1 MKIKQIVLSV
11 LLLCCT
17 FVVFAQKEITVEAI
31 WKKYQ
36 FIPKSVPGFA
46 SMPNSDYYSLVTE
59 TGITRHS
66 FETGDAAG
74 EILTWKALESASN
87 GELGTENLSDYEFD
101 ASCSKIL
108 LAFEEEPIYRRSSC
122 AYYYVYDLQKNTV
135 VPVADKKKGKQIFA
149 DFSADGSKV
158 AFVRDYNLFYM
169 DLATQKEYQVTFDG
183 EDNKIRYGLADWVY
197 EEELSMSKYFYW
209 SPDGSKIAYLRF
221 DESRVKEFSMTIWG
235 ELYPEE
241 YKYKY
246 PKAGEDNSIVDI
258 YVYDLKTGK
267 STQVEFPR
275 EDCYYPRIYWLSNS
289 VDLMV
294 LKLNRLQNKLEFYRC
309 NTQTG
314 AKDVVLT
321 DENKWWLEITDD
333 YYFLEDNNT
342 VIFTSERDGFNHIY
356 KAEFGKEPV
365 QLTSGKYEVKGISAI
380 DFPKKTIFYIS
391 NESAVLNQDLY
402 SINFDGKKKRMLTD
416 GTGWNDPTFNSN
428 AHFYL
433 NMYSNSNMPPVY
445 TLYNSIGKKLYTIE
459 DNASFREKIA
469 QYGFAKKEH
478 FTFTTDEGISLNGWM
493 IKPANF
499 NQNSGKKY
507 PVLMY
512 VYGGPGSQEVTNS
525 YFRGNDHAWYQ
536 MLAQKGY
543 IVVCVDGR
551 GTASRGDEF
560 KKVIYKQ
567 MGKYEAIDQIATA
580 NYLKTLPYVDG
591 DRIGIWGWSF
601 GGYLSSLA
609 MFKGK
614 GVFKMAMSVAPV
626 TNWRYYDNIYTERFL
641 QKPQDNPEGYD
652 DNAPCFSAKDLQGA
666 YLLVHGT
673 ADDNVHFQNAMDLV
687 TQLNKAEKQ
696 YEQFFYPNKNHF
708 IYGGN
713 TRYQLYTKL
722 TDFLLKNL

>member
-1 MKIKQIVLSV
+1 
-11 LLLCCT
+11 
-17 FVVFAQKEITVEAI
+17 
-31 WKKYQ
+31 
-36 FIPKSVPGFA
+36 
-46 SMPNSDYYSLVTE
+46 
-59 TGITRHS
+59 
-66 FETGDAAG
+66 
-74 EILTWKALESASN
+74 
-87 GELGTENLSDYEFD
+87 
-101 ASCSKIL
+101 
-108 LAFEEEPIYRRSSC
+108 
-122 AYYYVYDLQKNTV
+122 
-135 VPVADKKKGKQIFA
+135 
-149 DFSADGSKV
+149 
-158 AFVRDYNLFYM
+158 
-169 DLATQKEYQVTFDG
+169 
-183 EDNKIRYGLADWVY
+183 
-197 EEELSMSKYFYW
+197 
-209 SPDGSKIAYLRF
+209 
-221 DESRVKEFSMTIWG
+221 
-235 ELYPEE
+235 
-241 YKYKY
+241 
-246 PKAGEDNSIVDI
+246 
-258 YVYDLKTGK
+258 
-267 STQVEFPR
+267 
-275 EDCYYPRIYWLSNS
+275 
-289 VDLMV
+289 
-294 LKLNRLQNKLEFYRC
+294 
-309 NTQTG
+309 
-314 AKDVVLT
+314 
-321 DENKWWLEITDD
+321 
-333 YYFLEDNNT
+333 
-342 VIFTSERDGFNHIY
+342 Y

-365 QLTSGKYEVKGISAI
+365 QLTSGEFEVKQIAAI
-380 DFPKKTIFYIS
+380 DFPKKTIYYLS
-391 NESAVLNQDLY
+391 NESEVLNQDLY

-416 GTGWNDPTFNSN
+416 GTGWNTPTFNSN
-428 AHFYL
+428 AHYYC
-433 NMYSNSNMPPVY
+433 NMYSNSNTPPIY
-445 TLYNSIGKKLYTIE
+445 TLHNNIGKKLRTIE
-459 DNASFREKIA
+459 DNAKFKERISE
-469 QYGFAKKEH
+469 YGFAKKEH
-478 FTFTTDEGISLNGWM
+478 FSFTTDEGISLNGWM
-493 IKPANF
+493 IKPADF
-499 NQNSGKKY
+499 SQNSGKKY

-551 GTASRGDEF
+551 GTASRGDAF

-687 TQLNKAEKQ
+687 TQLNKAGKQ